1 MTLHKIVMAVFL
13 WALYDITAKARDD
26 NCRLLV
32 LETFQHRQFHDQKDS
47 ANFPQL
53 HKDLFQGGGGGDKT
67 PHLPNSEDPFYCIIT
82 AVRFYIPYSQ
92 TNGSTGAQAEVLA
105 VSWHRWAPCIYLLQ
119 ISLTTRFNT
128 INCFVFLKISAPIPP

>member
-53 HKDLFQGGGGGDKT
+53 HKDLFQT
-67 PHLPNSEDPFYCIIT
+67 LRIHFT
-82 AVRFYIPYSQ
+82 ASLQLSDFTSHTHKPMDLLEPRLKSLL
-92 TNGSTGAQAEVLA
+92 LA
-105 VSWHRWAPCIYLLQ
+105 GTDGHPAFSYYKYH
-119 ISLTTRFNT
+119 
-128 INCFVFLKISAPIPP
+128 

>member
-53 HKDLFQGGGGGDKT
+53 HKDLFQGGGGGIKHHIFQT
-67 PHLPNSEDPFYCIIT
+67 LRIHFT
-82 AVRFYIPYSQ
+82 ASLQLSDFTSHTHKPMDLLEPRLKSLL
-92 TNGSTGAQAEVLA
+92 LA
-105 VSWHRWAPCIYLLQ
+105 GTDGHPAFIYY
-119 ISLTTRFNT
+119 
-128 INCFVFLKISAPIPP
+128 KYH